1 MTVDPR
7 ALANLS
13 TADYEAIEL
22 AVMETARG
30 RWFLKEFA
38 ARNRQADTTVLLDA
52 IARLEGAVSG
62 EQAMAQIERVR
73 FDLVEMAKSITGLK
87 AELETQENGEDE
99 RSRFGAATSA
109 LDGIVRTTEQAT
121 SSILGAAEQV
131 QEIAWS
137 LREQQF
143 DEATCDTIDKLATE
157 IYTACGFQDLTAQRT
172 QKVVRTLRFLEGRIN
187 ALIDAWANKAPGEAA
202 HPADPDNAYLSLPT
216 VSAPPDLSQSDI
228 DFVIV
233 DDPFQSPDRE
243 SLGREFS
250 SRDKTSDMPDN
261 VMSALSMAEAVSDIN
276 QLADEM
282 KPLPAAIP
290 VDHAADGPPEDWMAD
305 DDHLLIIDDI
315 ENIEVD
321 FVEIDDVVTLD
332 EGMASDNEAALAPMP
347 SPRPDTAPS
356 MAKIDAMPATA
367 KALIFG

>member
-1 MTVDPR
+1 MMTNDPR

-13 TADYEAIEL
+13 TVDYDAIEL

-52 IARLEGAVSG
+52 MARLESAVSG
-62 EQAMAQIERVR
+62 ERAMEHIERVR
-73 FDLVEMAKSITGLK
+73 FDLVEMATSISGLK
-87 AELETQENGEDE
+87 AELEIQEDGDHPPG
-99 RSRFGAATSA
+99 RFGAATSA

-121 SSILGAAEQV
+121 SNILGATEQI

-143 DEATCDTIDKLATE
+143 DPVTCDTIDKLATE

-187 ALIDAWANKAPGEAA
+187 ALIDAWAAKSTGDAADQPRRDQQPVSIENKP
-202 HPADPDNAYLSLPT
+202 DPSGDGRVHLVPF
-216 VSAPPDLSQSDI
+216 DLSQSDI

-233 DDPFQSPDRE
+233 EDPFGTGVQANLDAQGASEIPA
-243 SLGREFS
+243 
-250 SRDKTSDMPDN
+250 N
-261 VMSALSMAEAVSDIN
+261 VLSALTMAEASTDLN
-276 QLADEM
+276 QMVGELRQVPVAPEAGFGSGSEPGEELMAGDED
-282 KPLPAAIP
+282 PIF
-290 VDHAADGPPEDWMAD
+290 
-305 DDHLLIIDDI
+305 IDDLDTLDL
-315 ENIEVD
+315 D
-321 FVEIDDVVTLD
+321 FVRLDEDVVPDKTAKPPVSHTVHQSGTSLASLD
-332 EGMASDNEAALAPMP
+332 ALP
-347 SPRPDTAPS
+347 T
-356 MAKIDAMPATA
+356 TA